1 MKETLLGPLGL
12 FACTGISVS
21 EQTYKTGDT
30 GPAGGIVFYD
40 KGFNKDGWRYLEAAP
55 AGTKFKAQWGPG
67 DKDVA
72 GTEERVGSG
81 KRNTQLIISALGKNG
96 EAAYQCA
103 NLNFNGYN
111 DWFLPSKDELDLICN
126 SLVRIGLGGFT
137 SNIDYTYWSSSQ
149 GVTTFAAWVQRFS
162 DGSQVNYD
170 KYVPYSVL
178 PVRTF

>member
-21 EQTYKTGDT
+21 EQTYKIGDT

-55 AGTKFKAQWGPG
+55 AGMEFKAKWGSE
-67 DKDVA
+67 DKEVA

-96 EAAYQCA
+96 EAAYLCA
-103 NLNFNGYN
+103 NLNFNGYS
-111 DWFLPSKDELDLICN
+111 DWFLPSKDELDLIYN
-126 SLVRIGLGGFT
+126 NLVRIGLGGFT
-137 SNIDYTYWSSSQ
+137 SDYYWSSSQ
-149 GVTTFAAWVQRFS
+149 YVNYIAWVQMFRNGHQDS
-162 DGSQVNYD
+162 YLANSNT
-170 KYVPYSVL
+170 YSVRA
-178 PVRTF
+178 VRAF